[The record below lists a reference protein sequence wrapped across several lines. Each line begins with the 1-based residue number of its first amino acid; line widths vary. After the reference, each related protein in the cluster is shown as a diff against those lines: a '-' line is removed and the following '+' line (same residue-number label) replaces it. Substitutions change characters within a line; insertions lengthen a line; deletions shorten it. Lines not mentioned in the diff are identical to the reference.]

1 VLVLALLRDLKPQQR
16 CPSQLLS
23 AGLVSVRLNRCPANA
38 VGSDFPRNAGQIV
51 FEIPCIAPQNQ
62 VAKHSLQ
69 KRIEAM
75 IKLSVL
81 DQSPVSDGFT
91 PADAL
96 RNTIELAR
104 LADKFGYERYWIAEH
119 HAIVTLASPA
129 PEILI
134 ARLGAETTGIRIGS
148 GGVLLPHYSPLKVAE
163 NFRMLHAL
171 YPGRIDLGIGRAPG
185 GSGLEAF
192 ALRRDRSDRIQND
205 DFEEQ
210 LLELLAFLHHDFPS
224 EHPFA
229 RIKVSPDMPG
239 APEVWLLG
247 SSSWSSAVAAKL
259 GLPYAFAHFITPEE
273 TPMALEFYRTNFQ
286 RSKHLDQP
294 RAIVALGVIC
304 ADTET
309 EAKRLYTSTQ
319 LHIRRIRL
327 QGKRLPV
334 PTPEQAIAEL
344 GNFAFGAD
352 PVVRGG
358 GEWPRYVVGAPEQV
372 RDELERMASSLH
384 VEELMII
391 AVLHD
396 YQARLRSYQLIAEA
410 FNVPSR
416 VSNGPRN
423 LSA

>member
-1 VLVLALLRDLKPQQR
+1 
-16 CPSQLLS
+16 
-23 AGLVSVRLNRCPANA
+23 VS
-38 VGSDFPRNAGQIV
+38 
-51 FEIPCIAPQNQ
+51 E
-62 VAKHSLQ
+62 
-69 KRIEAM
+69 
-75 IKLSVL
+75 
-81 DQSPVSDGFT
+81 GFT

-96 RNTIELAR
+96 RNTIDLAR
-104 LADKFGYERYWIAEH
+104 LADSLGYERYWIAEH

-134 ARLGAETTGIRIGS
+134 ARIGAETSKIRIGS
-148 GGVLLPHYSPLKVAE
+148 GGVLLPHYSPFKVAE

-171 YPGRIDLGIGRAPG
+171 YPDRIDLGIGRAPG

-192 ALRRDRSDRIQND
+192 ALRRDRNDRPQND
-205 DFEEQ
+205 DFEDQ
-210 LLELLAFLHHDFPS
+210 LLELQAFLHHGFPA

-247 SSSWSSAVAAKL
+247 SSQWSSAVAAKL
-259 GLPYAFAHFITPEE
+259 GLPYAFAHFISPEE
-273 TPMALEFYRTNFQ
+273 TSMALEFYRPNFQ
-286 RSKHLDQP
+286 RSNKLAHP

-327 QGKRLPV
+327 HGKRLPV
-334 PTPEQAIAEL
+334 PTPDQAVAEL

-352 PVVRGG
+352 PVVRGN

-372 RDELERMASSLH
+372 RDELERMARNLQI
-384 VEELMII
+384 EELMII

-396 YQARLRSYQLIAEA
+396 YQARLRSYELIAEA
-410 FNVPSR
+410 LNIPTR
-416 VSNGPRN
+416 VSNDSKEVSR
-423 LSA
+423 

>member
-1 VLVLALLRDLKPQQR
+1 
-16 CPSQLLS
+16 
-23 AGLVSVRLNRCPANA
+23 
-38 VGSDFPRNAGQIV
+38 
-51 FEIPCIAPQNQ
+51 
-62 VAKHSLQ
+62 
-69 KRIEAM
+69 M

-81 DQSPVSDGFT
+81 DQSPMSDGFT

-96 RNTIELAR
+96 RNTVELAR
-104 LADKFGYERYWIAEH
+104 LADLLGYERYWIAEH

-134 ARLGAETTGIRIGS
+134 ARIGAETSGIRIGS

-163 NFRMLHAL
+163 TFRMLHAM

-192 ALRRDRSDRIQND
+192 ALRRDRSDRAQND
-205 DFEEQ
+205 DFAEQ
-210 LLELLAFLHHDFPS
+210 LIELLAFLHHSFPS

-247 SSSWSSAVAAKL
+247 SSSWSSSAAAKL
-259 GLPYAFAHFITPEE
+259 GLPYAFAHFIAPED
-273 TPMALEFYRTNFQ
+273 TGGALENYRTNFQ
-286 RSKHLDQP
+286 PSKELSKP
-294 RAIVALGVIC
+294 KSIIALGVIC
-304 ADTET
+304 ADTEAD
-309 EAKRLYTSTQ
+309 AKRLYTSTQ
-319 LHIRRIRL
+319 LHIRRIRV

-344 GNFAFGAD
+344 GSLAMETD
-352 PVVRGG
+352 PVVRGS

-372 RDELERMASSLH
+372 RDELSRMAESLKI
-384 VEELMII
+384 EEIMII

-396 YQARLRSYQLIAEA
+396 YAARQRSYQLLAEA
-410 FNVPSR
+410 FQIPSR
-416 VSNGPRN
+416 SPNYPR
-423 LSA
+423 

>member
-1 VLVLALLRDLKPQQR
+1 
-16 CPSQLLS
+16 
-23 AGLVSVRLNRCPANA
+23 
-38 VGSDFPRNAGQIV
+38 
-51 FEIPCIAPQNQ
+51 
-62 VAKHSLQ
+62 
-69 KRIEAM
+69 M

-104 LADKFGYERYWIAEH
+104 LADELGYERYWIAEH
-119 HAIVTLASPA
+119 HAIVTLASLA

-134 ARLGAETTGIRIGS
+134 ARLGVETSRIRIGS

-163 NFRMLHAL
+163 NFRMLHAM

-192 ALRRDRSDRIQND
+192 ALRRDRTKQLQND

-210 LLELLAFLHHDFPS
+210 LLELLAFLHRGFPS
-224 EHPFA
+224 DHPFA

-239 APEVWLLG
+239 APDVWLLG
-247 SSSWSSAVAAKL
+247 SSEWSSAVAARY
-259 GLPYAFAHFITPEE
+259 GLPYAFAHFIAPEE
-273 TPMALEFYRTNFQ
+273 TSAALQNYRSNF
-286 RSKHLDQP
+286 RPSKLLNEP
-294 RAIVALGVIC
+294 RAILALGAIC

-309 EAKRLYTSTQ
+309 AAKRLYASTQ

-327 QGKRLPV
+327 EGKRLPV

-344 GNFAFGAD
+344 GENAFD
-352 PVVRGG
+352 EVPVARGG

-372 RDELERMASSLH
+372 RVELERMSENLQI
-384 VEELMII
+384 EEMMII
-391 AVLHD
+391 AVIHD
-396 YQARLRSYQLIAEA
+396 YQARLRSYRLLAEA
-410 FNVPSR
+410 FQLPQGVPHTRKEKSE
-416 VSNGPRN
+416 
-423 LSA
+423 

>member
-1 VLVLALLRDLKPQQR
+1 MNLK
-16 CPSQLLS
+16 L
-23 AGLVSVRLNRCPANA
+23 
-38 VGSDFPRNAGQIV
+38 
-51 FEIPCIAPQNQ
+51 
-62 VAKHSLQ
+62 
-69 KRIEAM
+69 M
-75 IKLSVL
+75 IKISVL
-81 DQSPVSDGFT
+81 DQSPVSEGFT

-96 RNTIELAR
+96 RNSIELAR
-104 LADKFGYERYWIAEH
+104 LADQLGYERFWIAEH
-119 HAIVTLASPA
+119 HAIVTLASPS

-134 ARLGAETTGIRIGS
+134 ARIGAETSGIRIGS
-148 GGVLLPHYSPLKVAE
+148 GGVLLPHYSPLKIAE
-163 NFRMLHAL
+163 NFRMLHAM

-192 ALRRDRSDRIQND
+192 ALRRDRNHHPQND

-210 LLELLAFLHHDFPS
+210 LLELFAFLHHDFPS

-247 SSSWSSAVAAKL
+247 SSQWSSAVAAKL

-273 TPMALEFYRTNFQ
+273 TSMALEFYRSNFQ
-286 RSKHLDQP
+286 WSKHLAQP
-294 RAIVALGVIC
+294 QAIVALGVIC
-304 ADTET
+304 ANTET

-327 QGKRLPV
+327 EGKRLPV

-344 GNFAFGAD
+344 GNFALGVD
-352 PVVRGG
+352 PVVRGN

-372 RDELERMASSLH
+372 RDELERMARDLQ

-396 YQARLRSYQLIAEA
+396 YQARLRSYRLVAEA
-410 FNVPSR
+410 LNIPSR
-416 VSNGPRN
+416 VSGYFKEVSRKET
-423 LSA
+423 

>member
-1 VLVLALLRDLKPQQR
+1 
-16 CPSQLLS
+16 
-23 AGLVSVRLNRCPANA
+23 
-38 VGSDFPRNAGQIV
+38 
-51 FEIPCIAPQNQ
+51 
-62 VAKHSLQ
+62 
-69 KRIEAM
+69 M

-81 DQSPVSDGFT
+81 DQSPVSDGYT

-104 LADKFGYERYWIAEH
+104 LADRLGYERYWIAEH

-134 ARLGAETTGIRIGS
+134 ARIGGETSGIRIGS

-163 NFRMLHAL
+163 TFRMLHAM
-171 YPGRIDLGIGRAPG
+171 YPGRVDLGIGRAPG

-192 ALRRDRSDRIQND
+192 ALRRDRNDRIQND

-210 LLELLAFLHHDFPS
+210 LVELMAFLHHGFPS

-229 RIKVSPDMPG
+229 RIKVSPEMPG

-247 SSSWSSAVAAKL
+247 SSPWSSALAAKL
-259 GLPYAFAHFITPEE
+259 GLPYAFAHFITPEG
-273 TPMALEFYRTNFQ
+273 TPRSLEFYRSNFQ
-286 RSKHLDQP
+286 PSKLLSRP
-294 RAIVALGVIC
+294 RAIIALGVIC

-309 EAKRLYTSTQ
+309 EANRLYTSTQ

-334 PTPEQAIAEL
+334 PTPDQAIAEL
-344 GNFAFGAD
+344 GTLAFGAD
-352 PVVRGG
+352 PVVRGS

-372 RDELERMASSLH
+372 RNELERVASSLR
-384 VEELMII
+384 VEEIMVI
-391 AVLHD
+391 AVMYD
-396 YQARLRSYQLIAEA
+396 YQARQRSYQLLAEA
-410 FNVPSR
+410 FNIPSR
-416 VSNGPRN
+416 VS
-423 LSA
+423 

>member
-1 VLVLALLRDLKPQQR
+1 MPRKFCKNLIAKYFKR
-16 CPSQLLS
+16 
-23 AGLVSVRLNRCPANA
+23 NRN
-38 VGSDFPRNAGQIV
+38 
-51 FEIPCIAPQNQ
+51 
-62 VAKHSLQ
+62 
-69 KRIEAM
+69 EAI

-81 DQSPVSDGFT
+81 DQAPVSDGFT

-104 LADKFGYERYWIAEH
+104 LADKLGYERYWIAEH

-134 ARLGAETTGIRIGS
+134 ARLGAETSRIRIGS

-163 NFRMLHAL
+163 NVRMLHAL
-171 YPGRIDLGIGRAPG
+171 YPERIDLGIGRAPG

-192 ALRRDRSDRIQND
+192 ALRRERSNRAQID

-210 LLELLAFLHHDFPS
+210 LLELLAFLHHEFPS

-229 RIKVSPDMPG
+229 RIKVSPNMPG

-247 SSSWSSAVAAKL
+247 SSMWSANLAAKL
-259 GLPYAFAHFITPEE
+259 GLPYAFAHFISPEE
-273 TPMALEFYRTNFQ
+273 TSACVQHYRSNFQ
-286 RSKHLDQP
+286 PSKRLGQP
-294 RAIVALGVIC
+294 RAIVALGAIC
-304 ADTET
+304 ADTEA
-309 EAKRLYTSTQ
+309 EAKRLYASTE

-334 PTPEQAIAEL
+334 PTPEQALAEL
-344 GNFAFGAD
+344 ANIELGTES
-352 PVVRGG
+352 VVRGT
-358 GEWPRYVVGAPEQV
+358 GEWPRYFVGAPEQV
-372 RDELERMASSLH
+372 REELDRMASQLQI
-384 VEELMII
+384 EELMII

-410 FNVPSR
+410 LNISSR
-416 VSNGPRN
+416 
-423 LSA
+423 

>member
-1 VLVLALLRDLKPQQR
+1 LRNND
-16 CPSQLLS
+16 
-23 AGLVSVRLNRCPANA
+23 
-38 VGSDFPRNAGQIV
+38 
-51 FEIPCIAPQNQ
+51 
-62 VAKHSLQ
+62 
-69 KRIEAM
+69 EAI

-104 LADKFGYERYWIAEH
+104 LADKLGYERYWIAEH
-119 HAIVTLASPA
+119 HAIVTMASPA

-134 ARLGAETTGIRIGS
+134 ARLGAETSKIRIGS

-171 YPGRIDLGIGRAPG
+171 YPDRIDLGIGRAPG

-192 ALRRDRSDRIQND
+192 ALRRERSDRPQID
-205 DFEEQ
+205 DFEQQ
-210 LLELLAFLHHDFPS
+210 LLELLAFLHHEFPS
-224 EHPFA
+224 DHPFA
-229 RIKVSPDMPG
+229 RIKVSPEMPG

-247 SSSWSSAVAAKL
+247 SSMWSSNLAAKL
-259 GLPYAFAHFITPEE
+259 GIPYAFAHFISPEE
-273 TPMALEFYRTNFQ
+273 TSAAVRNYRLNF
-286 RSKHLDQP
+286 RPSKRLGAP
-294 RAIVALGVIC
+294 RAIVALGAIC
-304 ADTET
+304 ADTEA
-309 EAKRLYTSTQ
+309 EAKRLYTSTE

-344 GNFAFGAD
+344 GTIELGTES
-352 PVVRGG
+352 VVRGT

-372 RDELERMASSLH
+372 REELESMASQLQ

-396 YQARLRSYQLIAEA
+396 YLARLRSYRLIAEA
-410 FNVPSR
+410 FNIPSR
-416 VSNGPRN
+416 
-423 LSA
+423 

>member
-1 VLVLALLRDLKPQQR
+1 LPVD
-16 CPSQLLS
+16 
-23 AGLVSVRLNRCPANA
+23 LVSVRLHSCPANSG
-38 VGSDFPRNAGQIV
+38 GSLVPSNAGQIV
-51 FEIPCIAPQNQ
+51 FEIPSFAPQNQ
-62 VAKHSLQ
+62 IGKYSP
-69 KRIEAM
+69 RNRSEAM
-75 IKLSVL
+75 INLSVL
-81 DQSPVSDGFT
+81 DQSPVSDGYT

-104 LADKFGYERYWIAEH
+104 LADKLGYERYWIAEH

-134 ARLGAETTGIRIGS
+134 ARIGAETSGIRIGS

-163 NFRMLHAL
+163 SFRMLHAL

-192 ALRRDRSDRIQND
+192 ALRRDRNDRLQND

-224 EHPFA
+224 DHPFA

-239 APEVWLLG
+239 APDVWLLG

-259 GLPYAFAHFITPEE
+259 GLPYAFAHFITPED
-273 TPMALEFYRTNFQ
+273 TSMALEFYRSNFQ
-286 RSKHLDQP
+286 RSKRLAHP

-344 GNFAFGAD
+344 GNLASGAD
-352 PVVRGG
+352 PVVRGTS
-358 GEWPRYVVGAPEQV
+358 EWPRYIVGAPEQV
-372 RDELERMASSLH
+372 RDELEQMASNLQ
-384 VEELMII
+384 VEEMMII

-396 YQARLRSYQLIAEA
+396 YGARLHSYQLIAEA
-410 FNVPSR
+410 LKIPSR
-416 VSNGPRN
+416 VPNGSKQ
-423 LSA
+423 LSR

>member
-1 VLVLALLRDLKPQQR
+1 
-16 CPSQLLS
+16 
-23 AGLVSVRLNRCPANA
+23 
-38 VGSDFPRNAGQIV
+38 
-51 FEIPCIAPQNQ
+51 
-62 VAKHSLQ
+62 
-69 KRIEAM
+69 M

-104 LADKFGYERYWIAEH
+104 LADKLGYERYWIAEH

-134 ARLGAETTGIRIGS
+134 ARIGAETSNIRIGS

-192 ALRRDRSDRIQND
+192 ALRRDRNDRPQND
-205 DFEEQ
+205 DFQEQ
-210 LLELLAFLHHDFPS
+210 LLELLAFLHHDFPAD
-224 EHPFA
+224 HPFA

-247 SSSWSSAVAAKL
+247 SSSWSSALAAKC
-259 GLPYAFAHFITPEE
+259 GLPYAFAHFISPEE
-273 TPMALEFYRTNFQ
+273 TLTALDFYRSNFQ
-286 RSKHLDQP
+286 RSKHLAQP

-344 GNFAFGAD
+344 GNLAFGVD
-352 PVVRGG
+352 SVVRGS

-372 RDELERMASSLH
+372 RDELERMASSLQ
-384 VEELMII
+384 VEEMMII

-410 FNVPSR
+410 LNIPSR
-416 VSNGPRN
+416 ASNGSRE
-423 LSA
+423 LSL

>member
-1 VLVLALLRDLKPQQR
+1 
-16 CPSQLLS
+16 
-23 AGLVSVRLNRCPANA
+23 
-38 VGSDFPRNAGQIV
+38 
-51 FEIPCIAPQNQ
+51 
-62 VAKHSLQ
+62 
-69 KRIEAM
+69 M

-81 DQSPVSDGFT
+81 DQSPVSEGFT

-96 RNTIELAR
+96 QNTIELAR
-104 LADKFGYERYWIAEH
+104 LADKVGYERYWIAEH

-134 ARLGAETTGIRIGS
+134 ARLGAETSGMRIGS

-185 GSGLEAF
+185 SGGLEAF

-205 DFEEQ
+205 DFEAQ
-210 LLELLAFLHHDFPS
+210 LVELLAFLHHEFPP

-247 SSSWSSAVAAKL
+247 SSSWSSSVAAKL
-259 GLPYAFAHFITPEE
+259 GLPYAFAHFITPED
-273 TPMALEFYRTNFQ
+273 TSMCLENYRSNFQ
-286 RSKHLDQP
+286 RSKYLDHP
-294 RAIVALGVIC
+294 RAIVSPGVIC
-304 ADTET
+304 ADTEA

-327 QGKRLPV
+327 QGRRLPV

-344 GNFAFGAD
+344 GSFAFGAD

-358 GEWPRYVVGAPEQV
+358 GEWPRYIVGAPEQV
-372 RDELERMASSLH
+372 RDELQRMASSLQI
-384 VEELMII
+384 EEIMAI

-396 YQARLRSYQLIAEA
+396 YKARQRSYQLLAEA
-410 FNVPSR
+410 FEIS
-416 VSNGPRN
+416 PRF
-423 LSA
+423 A

>member
-1 VLVLALLRDLKPQQR
+1 VWRA
-16 CPSQLLS
+16 
-23 AGLVSVRLNRCPANA
+23 VSSSNSGRIA
-38 VGSDFPRNAGQIV
+38 
-51 FEIPCIAPQNQ
+51 FEISWVALQNQ
-62 VAKHSLQ
+62 IAKHSP
-69 KRIEAM
+69 RNRSEAM

-81 DQSPVSDGFT
+81 DQSPVSDGYT
-91 PADAL
+91 PADGL
-96 RNTIELAR
+96 RNTFELAR
-104 LADKFGYERYWIAEH
+104 LADKLGYERYWIAEH
-119 HAIVTLASPA
+119 HAIVTLASPS

-134 ARLGAETTGIRIGS
+134 ARIGAETSGIRIGS

-192 ALRRDRSDRIQND
+192 ALRRDRNDRIQND

-210 LLELLAFLHHDFPS
+210 LVELLAFLHHDFPS
-224 EHPFA
+224 DHPFA

-273 TPMALEFYRTNFQ
+273 TPTALDFYRSNFQ
-286 RSKHLDQP
+286 RSKHLAKP

-309 EAKRLYTSTQ
+309 EAKRLFTSTQ

-334 PTPEQAIAEL
+334 PTPDQAIAEL

-352 PVVRGG
+352 ALVRGN
-358 GEWPRYVVGAPEQV
+358 GEWPRYVVGAPEQI
-372 RDELERMASSLH
+372 RDELERMAISLQ
-384 VEELMII
+384 VEEMMII

-396 YQARLRSYQLIAEA
+396 YQARQRSYQLVAEA
-410 FNVPSR
+410 LSIPAR
-416 VSNGPRN
+416 VSNGSRKLTPEQT
-423 LSA
+423 

>member
-1 VLVLALLRDLKPQQR
+1 
-16 CPSQLLS
+16 
-23 AGLVSVRLNRCPANA
+23 
-38 VGSDFPRNAGQIV
+38 
-51 FEIPCIAPQNQ
+51 
-62 VAKHSLQ
+62 
-69 KRIEAM
+69 M

-81 DQSPVSDGFT
+81 DQSPVSEGFT

-104 LADKFGYERYWIAEH
+104 LADKLGYERYWIAEH

-134 ARLGAETTGIRIGS
+134 ARIGAETSGIRIGS
-148 GGVLLPHYSPLKVAE
+148 GGILLPHYSPLKVAE

-192 ALRRDRSDRIQND
+192 ALRRDRNERLQND

-210 LLELLAFLHHDFPS
+210 LLELLAFLHHEFPPD
-224 EHPFA
+224 HPFA
-229 RIKVSPDMPG
+229 RINVSPDMPG

-247 SSSWSSAVAAKL
+247 SSSWSSAVAAKM

-273 TPMALEFYRTNFQ
+273 TPMALQNYRSDFQ
-286 RSKHLDQP
+286 RSKRLAHP

-309 EAKRLYTSTQ
+309 EARRLFTSAQ

-334 PTPEQAIAEL
+334 PTPEQAIAEIGNLAL
-344 GNFAFGAD
+344 GTD

-372 RDELERMASSLH
+372 REELERMASNLQ
-384 VEELMII
+384 VEEMMIL

-396 YQARLRSYQLIAEA
+396 YQARLRSYQLVAEA
-410 FNVPSR
+410 CNIPSR
-416 VSNGPRN
+416 ISNPLRK
-423 LSA
+423 LSAEET

>member
-1 VLVLALLRDLKPQQR
+1 ML
-16 CPSQLLS
+16 
-23 AGLVSVRLNRCPANA
+23 
-38 VGSDFPRNAGQIV
+38 
-51 FEIPCIAPQNQ
+51 
-62 VAKHSLQ
+62 
-69 KRIEAM
+69 
-75 IKLSVL
+75 KLSVL

-96 RNTIELAR
+96 QNTIELAR
-104 LADKFGYERYWIAEH
+104 LADKLGYERYWIAEH

-134 ARLGAETTGIRIGS
+134 ARIGAETTGIRIGS

-163 NFRMLHAL
+163 SFRMLHAM

-192 ALRRDRSDRIQND
+192 ALRRDRGDRIQND

-210 LLELLAFLHHDFPS
+210 LLELLAFLHHAFPS

-229 RIKVSPDMPG
+229 RIKVSPDMLG

-273 TPMALEFYRTNFQ
+273 TPSALEFYRSSF
-286 RSKHLDQP
+286 
-294 RAIVALGVIC
+294 RASRDLAKPCAVIALGVIC
-304 ADTET
+304 ADTEA

-344 GNFAFGAD
+344 GSFAFGAD

-372 RDELERMASSLH
+372 RDELQRMATSLQ
-384 VEELMII
+384 VEEIMII
-391 AVLHD
+391 AVVHD
-396 YQARLRSYQLIAEA
+396 YQARQRSYQLIAEA
-410 FNVPSR
+410 FNIASR
-416 VSNGPRN
+416 ASIGSRE
-423 LSA
+423 LSL